1 MGWMRVMLGLS
12 FMLSRMI
19 FEFFFG
25 SPEERRRKKRRKKGT
40 YGGSELGYIWKCIS

>member
-19 FEFFFG
+19 FEFFFLG
-25 SPEERRRKKRRKKGT
+25 VQKREEERKEEKKVHMGDP
-40 YGGSELGYIWKCIS
+40 S

>member
-19 FEFFFG
+19 FEFFFWE
-25 SPEERRRKKRRKKGT
+25 SRREKKKEKKKKR
-40 YGGSELGYIWKCIS
+40 YIWGIRARIHMEMY

>member
-19 FEFFFG
+19 FEFFFFW
-25 SPEERRRKKRRKKGT
+25 SPEERRRKKRRKKR
-40 YGGSELGYIWKCIS
+40 YIWGIRAGIHMEMH